1 MKKQKKRKKK
11 MKLYIEKREKI
22 IMKFYNKY
30 RMAKI

>member
-11 MKLYIEKREKI
+11 LNCILKRGKI